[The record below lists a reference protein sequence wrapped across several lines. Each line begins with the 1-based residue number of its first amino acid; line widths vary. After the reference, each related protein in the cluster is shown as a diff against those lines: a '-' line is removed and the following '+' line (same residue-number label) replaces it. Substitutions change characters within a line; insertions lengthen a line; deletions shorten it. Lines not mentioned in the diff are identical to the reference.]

1 MVFMRHQIYLND
13 ETSQKLKDYAKT
25 KYGKHRAISIIVQQA
40 VDEFLERE
48 KVTEEK
54 KKLPK

>member
-1 MVFMRHQIYLND
+1 MRHQIYLND